1 MGALRTPLRLAARLA
16 CAALVTL
23 SAAGCASG
31 GGSSEPFVWADQ
43 YPADRPDQYTIG
55 IGDQIAVA
63 VFNNDRMSTTTTV
76 RSDGK
81 ISVPLLSDVD
91 AAGKAP
97 AVLAADIEKKLKDAQ
112 LVLEPHVTVTV
123 GQVARISVAILGAV
137 GRAGNYQ
144 LDPNAGLAEAIATA
158 GGLTDFAHKDRI
170 FVVRRTPTP
179 VRIRFTFQSI
189 TSSTGKAALF
199 RLRAGDVVVAE

>member
-1 MGALRTPLRLAARLA
+1 MRRWIQKVLLLDLLRGLRVTFRQQMPALIST
-16 CAALVTL
+16 
-23 SAAGCASG
+23 
-31 GGSSEPFVWADQ
+31 EQ

-123 GQVARISVAILGAV
+123 GHERLGLMPVEALQLSRSVRFADLDLTT
-137 GRAGNYQ
+137 RAG
-144 LDPNAGLAEAIATA
+144 ATA
-158 GGLTDFAHKDRI
+158 LQNRILDTATTICNKLMDVNPPGSAHQALQEKTTCVNDAVDGAMTKARQVI
-170 FVVRRTPTP
+170 
-179 VRIRFTFQSI
+179 
-189 TSSTGKAALF
+189 SSA
-199 RLRAGDVVVAE
+199 RAR